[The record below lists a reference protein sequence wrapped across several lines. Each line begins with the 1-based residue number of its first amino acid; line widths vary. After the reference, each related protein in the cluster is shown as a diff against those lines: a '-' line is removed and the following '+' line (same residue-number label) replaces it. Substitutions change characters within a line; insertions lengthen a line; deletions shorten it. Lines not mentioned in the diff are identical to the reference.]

1 MGIAHNPLHKATT
14 PVSKVRAPVIVDIIS
29 KSHSGGPHN
38 PSSPYSQSGDDVRL
52 PFKIRRAHRR
62 APNISSTIFPM
73 LNANLATTSNGP
85 ITSSYDANMRTKKS
99 PIGRYLTEENN
110 YKLSSISTNNMMAS
124 TVSDVGGFPSLS
136 TYRDNISSIG
146 IDRMN
151 GTKKQNS
158 DGIIAMVDSIS
169 VLSSEKEPL
178 ALTPVPIPGTPL
190 SHSRKSSGSKSIQ
203 FLDDAATL
211 QRYGLTDFLY
221 PMRFYFF

>member
-1 MGIAHNPLHKATT
+1 
-14 PVSKVRAPVIVDIIS
+14 
-29 KSHSGGPHN
+29 
-38 PSSPYSQSGDDVRL
+38 
-52 PFKIRRAHRR
+52 
-62 APNISSTIFPM
+62 M